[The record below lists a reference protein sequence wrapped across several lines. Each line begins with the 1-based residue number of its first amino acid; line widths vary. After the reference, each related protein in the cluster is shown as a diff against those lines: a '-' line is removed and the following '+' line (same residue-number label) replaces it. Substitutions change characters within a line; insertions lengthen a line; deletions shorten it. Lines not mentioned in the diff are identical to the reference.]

1 MIGEERKREKKQR
14 IFTQN
19 IIDICVFEKK
29 IVSLPRFINRFTMK
43 KNIALFSILTM
54 VAIIMASCFTPS
66 PSEVEFK
73 EADLLGLWQENGTET
88 YIRFTNEQDDK
99 GEYKYGRE
107 WDESEDIFES
117 DLKPYGN
124 GWFKYKLV
132 KSDLT
137 EIHLM
142 DNGGA
147 DIPKVYQVLK
157 LTAGELQYKDDFG
170 TTHTFDKV
178 LEQ

>member
-1 MIGEERKREKKQR
+1 MKTNIKQ
-14 IFTQN
+14 FG
-19 IIDICVFEKK
+19 
-29 IVSLPRFINRFTMK
+29 
-43 KNIALFSILTM
+43 ILT
-54 VAIIMASCFTPS
+54 IIVIAMTSCFNT
-66 PSEVEFK
+66 SEEPTFV
-73 EADLLGLWQENGTET
+73 EADLLGLWQEKGTEACV
-88 YIRFTNEQDDK
+88 RFTNEKDDT

-117 DLKPYGN
+117 DLLPYGN

-147 DIPKVYQVLK
+147 EIPKIYVVTK
-157 LTAGELQYKDDFG
+157 LTDTALQYKDDFG
-170 TTHTFDKV
+170 TTHSFDKV
-178 LEQ
+178 VEKN

>member
-1 MIGEERKREKKQR
+1 MNHKSFLISTLL
-14 IFTQN
+14 F
-19 IIDICVFEKK
+19 V
-29 IVSLPRFINRFTMK
+29 
-43 KNIALFSILTM
+43 IAVMT
-54 VAIIMASCFTPS
+54 SCFG
-66 PSEVEFK
+66 PSEEPTFVEN
-73 EADLLGLWQENGTET
+73 DLLGLWQEKGTEE
-88 YIRFTNEQDDK
+88 YVRFTSEKDDA

-147 DIPKVYQVLK
+147 EIPKVYIVTK
-157 LTAGELQYKDDFG
+157 LTAGDLEYKDDFG
-170 TTHTFDKV
+170 TTHVFEKV
-178 LEQ
+178 VEAK

>member
-1 MIGEERKREKKQR
+1 
-14 IFTQN
+14 
-19 IIDICVFEKK
+19 
-29 IVSLPRFINRFTMK
+29 MK
-43 KNIALFSILTM
+43 KRTILFGVLAIVAM
-54 VAIIMASCFTPS
+54 VMISCQSDKPTFQ
-66 PSEVEFK
+66 
-73 EADLLGLWQENGTET
+73 EADLLSLWQEDGTEAFV
-88 YIRFTNEQDDK
+88 RFTAEKDST

-107 WDESEDIFES
+107 WDESDDMSES

-147 DIPKVYQVLK
+147 EISKVYTVLH
-157 LTAGELQYKDDFG
+157 LTEDALEYKDDRG
-170 TTHTFDKV
+170 VTTTFAKV
-178 LEQ
+178 VE

>member
-1 MIGEERKREKKQR
+1 MKQR
-14 IFTQN
+14 GL
-19 IIDICVFEKK
+19 
-29 IVSLPRFINRFTMK
+29 IVG
-43 KNIALFSILTM
+43 ILVV
-54 VAIIMASCFTPS
+54 VAIMMTSCFGSSNEPDF
-66 PSEVEFK
+66 V
-73 EADLLGLWQENGTET
+73 EADLLGLWQETGTEA
-88 YIRFTNEQDDK
+88 YVRFTSEKDDT

-107 WDESEDIFES
+107 WDESEDTFES

-147 DIPKVYQVLK
+147 EEPKVYVVQK
-157 LTAGELQYKDDFG
+157 LTGYELTYKDNFG
-170 TTHTFDKV
+170 KTHYYYKCG
-178 LEQ
+178 ERE

>member
-1 MIGEERKREKKQR
+1 
-14 IFTQN
+14 
-19 IIDICVFEKK
+19 
-29 IVSLPRFINRFTMK
+29 MK
-43 KNIALFSILTM
+43 TSIKHLSILA
-54 VAIIMASCFTPS
+54 VIIIAMTSCFNT
-66 PSEVEFK
+66 SEEPTFV
-73 EADLLGLWQENGTET
+73 EADLLGLWQEKGTEA
-88 YIRFTNEQDDK
+88 YVRFTNEKDNT

-117 DLKPYGN
+117 DLLPYGN

-147 DIPKVYQVLK
+147 ELPKVYVVTK
-157 LTAGELQYKDDFG
+157 LTAGDLEYKDNFG
-170 TTHTFDKV
+170 TTHVFEKV
-178 LEQ
+178 LEVK

>member
-1 MIGEERKREKKQR
+1 MKQR
-14 IFTQN
+14 
-19 IIDICVFEKK
+19 
-29 IVSLPRFINRFTMK
+29 SLVVG
-43 KNIALFSILTM
+43 ILVV
-54 VAIIMASCFTPS
+54 VAIMMTSCFGSSDEPDF
-66 PSEVEFK
+66 V
-73 EADLLGLWQENGTET
+73 EADLLGLWQETGTEA
-88 YIRFTNEQDDK
+88 YVRFTSEKDDT

-147 DIPKVYQVLK
+147 EVPKIYVVTK
-157 LTAGELQYKDDFG
+157 LTDTVLQYKDDFG
-170 TTHTFDKV
+170 TTHSFDKV
-178 LEQ
+178 VEKN

>member
-1 MIGEERKREKKQR
+1 
-14 IFTQN
+14 
-19 IIDICVFEKK
+19 
-29 IVSLPRFINRFTMK
+29 MK
-43 KNIALFSILTM
+43 KRTILFGVLAIVAM
-54 VAIIMASCFTPS
+54 VMISCQADKPTFQD
-66 PSEVEFK
+66 
-73 EADLLGLWQENGTET
+73 ADLLGLWQEDGTEAFV
-88 YIRFTNEQDDK
+88 RFTAEKDST

-107 WDESEDIFES
+107 WDESDDMSES

-147 DIPKVYQVLK
+147 DIPKVYTVLN
-157 LTAGELQYKDDFG
+157 LTEDALQYKDDRG
-170 TTHTFDKV
+170 VTTTFAKV
-178 LEQ
+178 VE